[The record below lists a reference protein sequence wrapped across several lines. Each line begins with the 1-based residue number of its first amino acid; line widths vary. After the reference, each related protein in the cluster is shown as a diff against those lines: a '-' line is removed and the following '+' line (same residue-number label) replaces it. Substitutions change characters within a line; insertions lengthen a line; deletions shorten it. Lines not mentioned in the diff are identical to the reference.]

1 MNIFVPVSW
10 LRDFIKTKAG
20 PKQIADCL
28 SLCSQSVERIHHQG
42 NDSILEIEITSN
54 RPDCLSL
61 VGLARELSVILPR
74 FGFPTQLTLP
84 QKPKVKLP
92 LQKCPLKVKITP
104 PSICPRFTAVLIE
117 SVKIGPSPK
126 LIQERLYKTGLR
138 PLNNVVDI
146 SNYLMSE
153 TGQPIHTFDYD
164 KISGQKMTMRLSKKG
179 EKVITLDNV
188 ERIMPGGDIVI
199 EDGSG
204 RLIDLCGIMGAKNS
218 AIDKN
223 THRVLFFVQAYNPQL
238 IRRTSMLLGHR
249 TEAAVRFE
257 KGINLKNIPS
267 VVLRG
272 AKMVEKLGGGQIA
285 SQMIDIYPKKQKSIK
300 VSLYFEFA
308 QKLIGEEIKP
318 STMIEI
324 LTNLG
329 FKFLKKDSQKAQF
342 LIPSWRVSDVSIEE
356 DLIEEIARIYG
367 YFNLKS
373 KIPPLPEKIG
383 LQPQKKANKGKFSPL
398 FYWREQIKDYLRYQG
413 FWETYSYSFIS
424 QKLINKAQM
433 EKKKHLTLENPLSQ
447 DLKFMRRSLIPSLL
461 NILSKNQAQ
470 FPQEKIFEIAN
481 IYLPQKKDLPRENLC
496 LAGLTTEKNILK
508 TKGIIEG
515 LLQNLGIANYQFIP
529 QGPMTAKIYANKK
542 CLGHLGFIKPAILDN
557 FKIQKKV
564 VSFTLDIDIINQLAS
579 KQKAYVP
586 LAKYPPVVEDMT
598 FVVPPKTFL
607 EPLIQSIKSVSPL
620 IKNVYLAN
628 SFGYNKTLHLIY
640 QHPHRN
646 LTNKDIEKIRE
657 KIIRKVRKKFS
668 AKLRFFP
675 SMLSL

>member
-1 MNIFVPVSW
+1 MNILIPVSW
-10 LRDFIKTKAG
+10 LRDFIKTKAD
-20 PKQIADCL
+20 PKQIANCL
-28 SLCSQSVERIHHQG
+28 SLCSQSVERIHHQN

-61 VGLARELSVILPR
+61 VGLARELNAILPR

-84 QKPKVKLP
+84 KKLKAKLP
-92 LQKCPLKVKITP
+92 PQKCPLNVKIS
-104 PSICPRFTAVLIE
+104 PSYICPRFTAVLIE
-117 SVKIGPSPK
+117 NVKISPSPK
-126 LIQERLYKTGLR
+126 LIQERLYKIGLR

-146 SNYLMSE
+146 SNYLMFE

-164 KISGQKMTMRLSKKG
+164 KISGQKMIMRLSKKG
-179 EKVITLDNV
+179 ERVITLDNI

-199 EDGSG
+199 EDCSG

-272 AKMVEKLGGGQIA
+272 AKMIERLGGGQIA

-300 VSLYFEFA
+300 VFLYFEFA

-318 STMIEI
+318 SIMIEI

-329 FKFLKKDSQKAQF
+329 FRLLKKTSQGAQF
-342 LIPSWRVSDVSIEE
+342 LVPSWRVSDVSIEE

-367 YFNLKS
+367 YFNLKG

-383 LQPQKKANKGKFSPL
+383 LQPQKKAKKGKFSPL

-433 EKKKHLTLENPLSQ
+433 EEKKHLALKNPLSQ
-447 DLKFMRRSLIPSLL
+447 NLKFMRRSLIPSLL
-461 NILSKNQAQ
+461 SILSQNQAQ

-481 IYLPQKKDLPRENLC
+481 IYLPQKKDLPHENLC
-496 LAGLTTEKNILK
+496 LAGLITGKNILK

-529 QGPMTAKIYANKK
+529 QGPITAKIYANKK
-542 CLGHLGFIKPAILDN
+542 CLGQLGFVKPAILDN
-557 FKIQKKV
+557 FKIKKKV
-564 VSFTLDIDIINQLAS
+564 ISFALDIDIIAQLAN
-579 KQKAYVP
+579 KQKVYIP
-586 LAKYPPVVEDMT
+586 LTKYPPVIEDMT

-607 EPLIQSIKSVSPL
+607 GPLIQSIKAVSPL
-620 IKNVYLAN
+620 IKDVKIIS
-628 SFGYNKTLHLIY
+628 SFECSQTFRITH
-640 QHPHRN
+640 QHPKRN
-646 LTNKDIEKIRE
+646 LTLSEVKKIRE
-657 KIIRKVRKKFS
+657 KIIQETKEKFAAKVKQ
-668 AKLRFFP
+668 
-675 SMLSL
+675 